1 MGTPA
6 RWIVEALAVGIPPP
20 SPAPDGDSDPGLHL
34 TAVKMDSAFRR
45 VGRCAALA
53 AVGAALALAG
63 ASAGQVSKSSA
74 IRVSAAANRQGSPSL
89 ASDGRNYLVVWGDE
103 RTGKSSDVYGARVDR
118 AGTVL
123 DRRGIAIS
131 AATRG
136 QGDPSVA
143 FGGTNYLVV
152 WADNRSGFGKL
163 DVYGS
168 RVSRAGVV
176 LDRNAIAISTEGQ
189 EHHSPSVAFDGTNY
203 LVVWSDNR
211 SGVVGGGNYDLYA
224 ARVSRAGVV
233 LDRNAIAVSTAEGDQ
248 ESPSVAFDGAAYFVV
263 WLDYRHYRIYGAR
276 VSTSGTVLDGEGI
289 AVSPQGLGG
298 APSLAFDGTN
308 YLAVWQS
315 DASDRTPGIYAA
327 RVTPAGTVL
336 DGGWAL
342 AISATAYEEEA
353 PSVASRDGNFLV
365 TWADNRAG
373 DFDIYGARVTDAGEV
388 LDWRGGVAIS
398 TAGQAQYWPSVAY
411 GRANYLVA
419 WQDLRADV
427 GDIYGARVSQAGV
440 VLPSRRMCRV
450 PRVIGMT
457 RATART
463 AITRAQCRVGR
474 IRTLRSRRVG
484 RVIRQSPKPGA
495 VRPRGARVTLVV
507 GRR

>member
-1 MGTPA
+1 VDRGD
-6 RWIVEALAVGIPPP
+6 
-20 SPAPDGDSDPGLHL
+20 PDLGLHL
-34 TAVKMDSAFRR
+34 TTVEMNPAFRR

-53 AVGAALALAG
+53 VVAAALALAG
-63 ASAGQVSKSSA
+63 ASVGQVSKSTA

-89 ASDGRNYLVVWGDE
+89 ASDGRNYLVVWDDM
-103 RTGKSSDVYGARVDR
+103 RSGKSSDVYGARVDR

-123 DRRGIAIS
+123 DRRGIPIS
-131 AATRG
+131 TATRG
-136 QGDPSVA
+136 QSPSGVA

-152 WADNRSGFGKL
+152 WLDGRYGFGKS

-176 LDRNAIAISTEGQ
+176 LDRDGIAISTEGA
-189 EHHSPSVAFDGTNY
+189 ERSPPSVAFDGTNY

-211 SGVVGGGNYDLYA
+211 SGLYGSDIYA

-233 LDRNAIAVSTAEGDQ
+233 LDQNAIAVSTAEGYQ
-248 ESPSVAFDGAAYFVV
+248 EYPKVVFDGANYFVV
-263 WLDYRHYRIYGAR
+263 WRDYRNNLGDIYGAR
-276 VSTSGTVLDGEGI
+276 VSKSGTVLDGEGI
-289 AVSPQGLGG
+289 PIARAAGP
-298 APSLAFDGTN
+298 PSLAFDGTN
-308 YLAVWQS
+308 YLAVWESQS
-315 DASDRTPGIYAA
+315 SDRTLGIYAA
-327 RVTPAGTVL
+327 RISPAGTVL
-336 DGGWAL
+336 DAGWAL

-353 PSVASRDGNFLV
+353 PSVASHDGNFLV

-373 DFDIYGARVTDAGEV
+373 DFDIYGARVNDAGEV

-398 TAGQAQYWPSVAY
+398 TAGQTQYWPSVAY
-411 GRANYLVA
+411 GGASYLVA

-427 GDIYGARVSQAGV
+427 GDIYGARVSLAGV
-440 VLPSRRMCRV
+440 VLPSGRMCRV

-457 RATART
+457 RARART

-484 RVIRQSPKPGA
+484 RVIKQSPKPGA